1 MARIDDLE
9 RELIAVKYW
18 LCFLFTTMHPKLN
31 SQQVLTLV
39 SWLKNQG
46 AEPYPALRQDE
57 FDQLHAP
64 QRSAI
69 VSVGL
74 EIVGYIERIERLAAE
89 RAVTTGKHSSTK
101 SGGHRKRGRKH
112 H

>member
-39 SWLKNQG
+39 SSEL
-46 AEPYPALRQDE
+46 L
-57 FDQLHAP
+57 
-64 QRSAI
+64 
-69 VSVGL
+69 
-74 EIVGYIERIERLAAE
+74 
-89 RAVTTGKHSSTK
+89 T
-101 SGGHRKRGRKH
+101 
-112 H
+112 

>member
-9 RELIAVKYW
+9 KELIAVKYW
-18 LCFLFTTMHPKLN
+18 LCFLFTTMYPKLN

-46 AEPYPALRQDE
+46 AEPNPGLKQDE
-57 FDQLHAP
+57 FVQLRAP
-64 QRSAI
+64 QQSAI

-74 EIVGYIERIERLAAE
+74 EIVGYIERIEQLTA
-89 RAVTTGKHSSTK
+89 TPGKHSSTK
-101 SGGHRKRGRKH
+101 RGTQKKRARKH

>member
-9 RELIAVKYW
+9 RELAAIKYW

-31 SQQVLTLV
+31 SQQVLALV
-39 SWLKNQG
+39 GWLKNQG
-46 AEPYPALRQDE
+46 PGPYPALKQGE
-57 FDQLHAP
+57 LDQLQVP
-64 QRSAI
+64 QQSAI

-89 RAVTTGKHSSTK
+89 HVITPGKHTSTK
-101 SGGHRKRGRKH
+101 RGTQRKRGQKH